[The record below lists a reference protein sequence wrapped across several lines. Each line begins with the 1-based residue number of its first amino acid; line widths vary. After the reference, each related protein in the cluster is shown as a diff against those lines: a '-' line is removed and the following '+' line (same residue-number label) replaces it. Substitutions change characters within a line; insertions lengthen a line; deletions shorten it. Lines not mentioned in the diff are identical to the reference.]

1 MSSIRNRRNRRA
13 SWLCGML
20 ALAALGLAGCVRE
33 TVGGLPAP
41 ASAPERAQAQLDLA
55 RGYLQGRDWTRAK
68 PPLLRAL
75 QLAPSS
81 VEARVLLGLAHEGEN
96 EAQLAEEQYRAALAL
111 DPQHAQAL
119 NNYGAFL
126 YRQGRFQE
134 ALEPLRKL
142 VQRPDYRLRAQAY
155 ENLGLPS
162 CAWGVWLRPR
172 RRFSGL
178 CSSAPRSRGAAWNWR
193 ICSCRKR
200 IIRVRSATIGTSLP
214 PPARRLAASAWACGL
229 LGRRA
234 MRNAPQAAPWLSK
247 PGFRKPLGAAPPGA
261 MAEMKV
267 RFLDRKPAFGLWPIA
282 MGGSASATGD

>member
-13 SWLCGML
+13 SWLRGGLL

-155 ENLGLPS
+155 ENLGL
-162 CAWGVWLRPR
+162 AELRL
-172 RRFSGL
+172 G
-178 CSSAPRSRGAAWNWR
+178 
-193 ICSCRKR
+193 
-200 IIRVRSATIGTSLP
+200 
-214 PPARRLAASAWACGL
+214 RLAAAKEAFQ
-229 LGRRA
+229 RA
-234 MRNAPQAAPWLSK
+234 LQ
-247 PGFRKPLGAAPPGA
+247 FGAAQPRSSLELANLLLSEKDYQGA
-261 MAEMKV
+261 ERHYRNFAAAAGPTAGSLCLGLRLARAAGDEERAASRALALET
-267 RFLDRKPAFGLWPIA
+267 RFPEAAGRCAA
-282 MGGSASATGD
+282 GGDG